1 MVRWLEFWIIGLL
14 DYWIFGLGLNV
25 YGLRIV
31 VRRNGSRVWGPRCN
45 RTLAKVL
52 DTFSASAVAPSENTR
67 TDIWIFG
74 WLGCWI
80 LGLGLN
86 VYGLRIVV
94 RRNGSRVWDRDA
106 IAH

>member
-1 MVRWLEFWIIGLL
+1 VATGQLISIAYWLFAVQGSNFFPLEWMVGWLDGWIFGLL

-45 RTLAKVL
+45 RTLVKVL

-74 WLGCWI
+74 
-80 LGLGLN
+80 
-86 VYGLRIVV
+86 
-94 RRNGSRVWDRDA
+94 
-106 IAH
+106 